1 MKELTVKDVLVQLLK
16 IGRKPKLTIKG
27 KSEMKD
33 SIENMLNV
41 LQEFPQYEGIPYVAD
56 FKCANCGKSG
66 HGYQHVPGDG
76 YVELPH
82 GKLVGWC
89 EDKYGYQ
96 MVFECPICFEKYR
109 YHNCTTGRSSWDSFK
124 HELFLV
130 WILQNPFA

>member
-16 IGRKPKLTIKG
+16 IGRKPKLTRKG

-96 MVFECPICFEKYR
+96 MVFECPVCFEKYR

-130 WILQNPFA
+130 WILQEE

>member
-1 MKELTVKDVLVQLLK
+1 MKELTVKDVLVQSLK
-16 IGRKPKLTIKG
+16 QGRKPKLTTKG
-27 KSEMKD
+27 ESEMKD

-130 WILQNPFA
+130 WILQEE

>member
-1 MKELTVKDVLVQLLK
+1 MKELTVKDVLVNSLK
-16 IGRKPKLTIKG
+16 QGRKPKLTTKG
-27 KSEMKD
+27 ESEMKE
-33 SIENMLNV
+33 SIENMLNE

-130 WILQNPFA
+130 WMLQEE

>member
-1 MKELTVKDVLVQLLK
+1 MKELTVKDVLIQSLK
-16 IGRKPKLTIKG
+16 QGRKPKLTTKG
-27 KSEMKD
+27 ESEMKD
-33 SIENMLNV
+33 SIENMLNE

-82 GKLVGWC
+82 GKLIGWC

-130 WILQNPFA
+130 WMLQEE

>member
-1 MKELTVKDVLVQLLK
+1 MKELTVKEVLLHSLK
-16 IGRKPKLTIKG
+16 QGRKLKLTSKG
-27 KSEMKD
+27 ESEMKET
-33 SIENMLNV
+33 IENMLNE
-41 LQEFPQYEGIPYVAD
+41 LQEFPQYEGIPYSAD

-66 HGYQHVPGDG
+66 DGYQHVPGDG
-76 YVELPH
+76 YVSLPK

-96 MVFECPICFEKYR
+96 MVFECPVCFEKYR

-130 WILQNPFA
+130 WMLQEE

>member
-1 MKELTVKDVLVQLLK
+1 MKELTVKDVLVQSLK
-16 IGRKPKLTIKG
+16 QGRKPKLTIKG
-27 KSEMKD
+27 ESEMKD
-33 SIENMLNV
+33 SIENMLNE

-76 YVELPH
+76 YVELPN

-89 EDKYGYQ
+89 KDKYGYQ

-130 WILQNPFA
+130 WMLQEE

>member
-1 MKELTVKDVLVQLLK
+1 MKELTVKDVLAQSLK
-16 IGRKPKLTIKG
+16 QGRKPKLTTKG
-27 KSEMKD
+27 ESEMKD
-33 SIENMLNV
+33 SIENMLNE
-41 LQEFPQYEGIPYVAD
+41 LQEFPQYEGIPYVAN

-96 MVFECPICFEKYR
+96 MIFECPICFEKYR

-130 WILQNPFA
+130 WILQED

>member
-1 MKELTVKDVLVQLLK
+1 MKELTVKDVLVQSLK
-16 IGRKPKLTIKG
+16 QGRKPKLTTKG
-27 KSEMKD
+27 ESEMKD
-33 SIENMLNV
+33 SIENMLNE

-96 MVFECPICFEKYR
+96 MIFECPICFEKYR

-130 WILQNPFA
+130 WMLQEE

>member
-1 MKELTVKDVLVQLLK
+1 MKELTVKDVLVQSLK
-16 IGRKPKLTIKG
+16 QGRKPKLTTKG
-27 KSEMKD
+27 ESEMKD
-33 SIENMLNV
+33 SIENMLNE

-96 MVFECPICFEKYR
+96 MIFECPICFEKYR

-130 WILQNPFA
+130 WILQED

>member
-1 MKELTVKDVLVQLLK
+1 MKELTVKDVLVNSLK
-16 IGRKPKLTIKG
+16 QGRKPKLTTKG
-27 KSEMKD
+27 ESEMKD
-33 SIENMLNV
+33 TIENMLNE

-82 GKLVGWC
+82 GKLIGWC

-130 WILQNPFA
+130 WMLQEE

>member
-16 IGRKPKLTIKG
+16 LGRKPKLTRKG

-130 WILQNPFA
+130 WMLQEE

>member
-16 IGRKPKLTIKG
+16 IGRKPKLTRKG

-66 HGYQHVPGDG
+66 RGYQHVPGDG

-130 WILQNPFA
+130 WILQEE

>member
-16 IGRKPKLTIKG
+16 IGRKPKLTTKG

-130 WILQNPFA
+130 WMLQEE

>member
-16 IGRKPKLTIKG
+16 QCRKPKLTTKG
-27 KSEMKD
+27 ESEMKD

-66 HGYQHVPGDG
+66 HGYQHVQGDG

-130 WILQNPFA
+130 WILQEE

>member
-16 IGRKPKLTIKG
+16 LGRKPKLTRKG

-33 SIENMLNV
+33 SIENMLNE

-89 EDKYGYQ
+89 EDKYAYQ

-130 WILQNPFA
+130 WMLQED

>member
-16 IGRKPKLTIKG
+16 IGRKPKLTRKG

-89 EDKYGYQ
+89 EGKYGYQ

-130 WILQNPFA
+130 WILQEE

>member
-16 IGRKPKLTIKG
+16 IGRKPKLTTKG

-76 YVELPH
+76 YIELPH

-130 WILQNPFA
+130 WILQEE

>member
-1 MKELTVKDVLVQLLK
+1 MKELTVKDVLVQSLK
-16 IGRKPKLTIKG
+16 QGRKPKLTTKG

-33 SIENMLNV
+33 TIENMLNE

-66 HGYQHVPGDG
+66 DGYQHAPGDG

-109 YHNCTTGRSSWDSFK
+109 YHNCTTGRSSWDNFK

-130 WILQNPFA
+130 WMLQEE

>member
-1 MKELTVKDVLVQLLK
+1 MKELTVKNVLVQSLK
-16 IGRKPKLTIKG
+16 QGRKPKLTTKG
-27 KSEMKD
+27 ESEMKET
-33 SIENMLNV
+33 IENMLNE

-130 WILQNPFA
+130 WLLQEE

>member
-1 MKELTVKDVLVQLLK
+1 MKELTVKDVLVNSLK
-16 IGRKPKLTIKG
+16 QGRKPKLTTKG
-27 KSEMKD
+27 ESEMKE

-41 LQEFPQYEGIPYVAD
+41 LQEFPQYEGIPYVAN

-130 WILQNPFA
+130 WMLQEE

>member
-16 IGRKPKLTIKG
+16 IGRKPKLTTKG
-27 KSEMKD
+27 KNEMKD

-130 WILQNPFA
+130 WILQEE

>member
-1 MKELTVKDVLVQLLK
+1 MKELTVKDVLVQSLK
-16 IGRKPKLTIKG
+16 QGRKPKLTTKG
-27 KSEMKD
+27 ESEMKD
-33 SIENMLNV
+33 SIENMLNE

-76 YVELPH
+76 YIELPH
-82 GKLVGWC
+82 GKLIGWC

-130 WILQNPFA
+130 WILQEE

>member
-16 IGRKPKLTIKG
+16 IGRKPKLTRKG

-130 WILQNPFA
+130 WILQEE

>member
-1 MKELTVKDVLVQLLK
+1 MKELTVKDILVQSLK
-16 IGRKPKLTIKG
+16 QGRKPKLTTKG
-27 KSEMKD
+27 ESEMKD
-33 SIENMLNV
+33 SIENMLNE

-130 WILQNPFA
+130 WILQEE

>member
-1 MKELTVKDVLVQLLK
+1 MKELTVKDVLVQSLK
-16 IGRKPKLTIKG
+16 QGRKPKLTTKG
-27 KSEMKD
+27 ESEMKD
-33 SIENMLNV
+33 SIENMLNE

-56 FKCANCGKSG
+56 FKCAICGKSG

-130 WILQNPFA
+130 WILQEE

>member
-1 MKELTVKDVLVQLLK
+1 MKELTVKDVLVQSLK
-16 IGRKPKLTIKG
+16 QGRKLKLTTKG
-27 KSEMKD
+27 KSEMED

-130 WILQNPFA
+130 WILQEE

>member
-16 IGRKPKLTIKG
+16 IGRKPKLTTKG

-130 WILQNPFA
+130 WILQEV

>member
-1 MKELTVKDVLVQLLK
+1 MKELTIKDVLVQSLK
-16 IGRKPKLTIKG
+16 QGRKPKLTSKG
-27 KSEMKD
+27 ESEMKD
-33 SIENMLNV
+33 TIENMLNE

-130 WILQNPFA
+130 WMLQEG

>member
-16 IGRKPKLTIKG
+16 IGRKPKLTTKG

-130 WILQNPFA
+130 WILQED

>member
-1 MKELTVKDVLVQLLK
+1 MKELTVKDVLVQSLK
-16 IGRKPKLTIKG
+16 QGRKPKLTTKG
-27 KSEMKD
+27 ESEMKD
-33 SIENMLNV
+33 TIENMFNE

-130 WILQNPFA
+130 WMLQEG

>member
-1 MKELTVKDVLVQLLK
+1 MKELTVKDVLVQSLK
-16 IGRKPKLTIKG
+16 QGRKPKLTTKG
-27 KSEMKD
+27 ESEMKD
-33 SIENMLNV
+33 TIENMLNE

-130 WILQNPFA
+130 WILQEE

>member
-1 MKELTVKDVLVQLLK
+1 MKELTVKDVLVQSLK
-16 IGRKPKLTIKG
+16 QGRKPKLTTKG
-27 KSEMKD
+27 ESEMKD
-33 SIENMLNV
+33 SIENMLNE

-66 HGYQHVPGDG
+66 HGYQHVPGDS
-76 YVELPH
+76 YVELPN

-130 WILQNPFA
+130 WMLQEE

>member
-1 MKELTVKDVLVQLLK
+1 MKELTVKDVLVNSLK
-16 IGRKPKLTIKG
+16 QGRKPKLTTKG
-27 KSEMKD
+27 ESEMKE

-130 WILQNPFA
+130 WILQEE

>member
-1 MKELTVKDVLVQLLK
+1 MKELTVKNVLVQLLK
-16 IGRKPKLTIKG
+16 IGRKPKLTRKG

-130 WILQNPFA
+130 WILQEE

>member
-1 MKELTVKDVLVQLLK
+1 MKELTVKDILVQLLK
-16 IGRKPKLTIKG
+16 LGRKPKLTRKG

-76 YVELPH
+76 YVELPN

-130 WILQNPFA
+130 WMLQED

>member
-16 IGRKPKLTIKG
+16 LCRKPKLTTKG

-41 LQEFPQYEGIPYVAD
+41 LQEFPQYEGIPYAAD

-66 HGYQHVPGDG
+66 DGYIHEPGG

-130 WILQNPFA
+130 WLLQED